1 MFMGPLEQVKPWN
14 TSGVEGTKRF
24 LNRAWRLIV
33 DDKKGGIKP
42 NIKDQEPSID
52 QLQVL
57 HETIRV
63 VTEDIESMHFNTAI
77 AALMGFV
84 NAANKW
90 ATLPH
95 SVAKSF
101 ALILA
106 PLAPHIAEEL
116 WARLGNEESLAYETW
131 PQANPTY
138 LKKES
143 LEIPVQINGKIRGRI
158 TIPFNAQEDEVL
170 ALAREDENVSRYLM
184 GKDVKRAIYVQE
196 RIVNFVV
203 GTK

>member
-1 MFMGPLEQVKPWN
+1 ME
-14 TSGVEGTKRF
+14 
-24 LNRAWRLIV
+24 
-33 DDKKGGIKP
+33 
-42 NIKDQEPSID
+42 
-52 QLQVL
+52 
-57 HETIRV
+57 
-63 VTEDIESMHFNTAI
+63 
-77 AALMGFV
+77 FV

-116 WARLGNEESLAYETW
+116 WARLGNEESLAYEAW
-131 PQANPTY
+131 PQVNPTY

-143 LEIPVQINGKIRGRI
+143 LEIPVQVNGKIRGRI